1 MLCRTGRN
9 HNLSVRQGGNGH
21 ISVVLLQTE
30 NRWGPIGKAAPEEEI
45 FMSWEPEQPDRQVEI
60 QKTIDPHPTVAGRQ

>member
-1 MLCRTGRN
+1 MERN
-9 HNLSVRQGGNGH
+9 HNPPVRQGGNGH

-45 FMSWEPEQPDRQVEI
+45 FMSWEPEQLDRQAEI
-60 QKTIDPHPTVAGRQ
+60 QKTIDPRPTVAGRQ